1 MPDML
6 VKLYELPDYS
16 GLVNELK
23 DAGVQIRPAF
33 SFEKCIVCDW
43 ITAHFSASWSAEA
56 GRGFA
61 KTPISTIVAVDNG
74 ILLGFA
80 SYDCTALG
88 FFGPTGVREDQRGR
102 GIGKALLWASLK
114 AMWDIGYGY
123 AVIGGA
129 GPLDFYSKAVGATV
143 IEGSV
148 PGIYRN
154 LLQAQQ
160 QEARA

>member
-6 VKLYELPDYS
+6 VKLYELPDFA
-16 GLVNELK
+16 GLLDELRG
-23 DAGVQIRPAF
+23 AGVEIRPAF
-33 SFEKCIVCDW
+33 SFEKRIVGDW
-43 ITAHFSASWSAEA
+43 ITAHFSASWAAEA
-56 GRGFA
+56 ERGFA
-61 KTPISTIVAVDNG
+61 ATPVSTLVAVEDG
-74 ILLGFA
+74 ILLGFG

-102 GIGKALLWASLK
+102 GLGTALLGACLK
-114 AMWDIGYGY
+114 AMWDKGYGY

-129 GPLDFYSKAVGATV
+129 GPVEFYRKAVGATV

-154 LLQAQQ
+154 LLKAQPL
-160 QEARA
+160 EV